1 MYWEEAIELI
11 KSHQERPGIVYD
23 YFNGTLKSGYIDIE
37 SFPFKFKQVI
47 NNYSKYDLTDLQLF
61 CSLGASEGI
70 GEHTDPCNVL
80 IICLEGEVS
89 YSVERAKPVK
99 LKAGDTI
106 YISQGLRHS
115 GFSSTVPRICLST
128 EVRGYVPREDVT
140 YYFDDVRVVNSHS
153 SYFDDVRVVN
163 NHSSRRMVI

>member
-11 KSHQERPGIVYD
+11 KSHQEKPGRVYE
-23 YFNGTLKSGYIDIE
+23 YVKGTLKSSYINIE
-37 SFPFKFKQVI
+37 SFTPKFKQVI

-89 YSVERAKPVK
+89 YSVEGTEPVK

-106 YISQGLRHS
+106 YMSEGLQHS
-115 GFSSTVPRICLST
+115 GFSSTVPRICLSIN
-128 EVRGYVPREDVT
+128 VLGHVPREDVT
-140 YYFDDVRVVNSHS
+140 YYYDYKDF
-153 SYFDDVRVVN
+153 
-163 NHSSRRMVI
+163 